1 MDGERT
7 ELASVIHF
15 LNERE
20 MKTKGKE
27 RNRRPM
33 GKGKN
38 WEKEKAVII
47 DVGIMAAIISV
58 IVLIAYQ
65 VNGIYPFGDET
76 IARGDMVQQTIPAG
90 MYYVWD
96 ILHGDASPF
105 FTWNSAYGINIS
117 GASSLGAFLSPLNL
131 FLYFSTRDN
140 LVNFVNILLI
150 LKMIAIACAMY
161 VYLKKYE
168 IENVVRI
175 IGGVL
180 YAFGAASLIHFQII
194 FVMDAAFL
202 LPLLMIGIDRI
213 LNKKGCKFFI
223 LLFALTMI
231 TNVYTG
237 CITLIFLFLS
247 CGTKLFFEMNDQKEK
262 YRCSLQL
269 GVSVGAA
276 VLLSAVVSIPAFLCI
291 AGTSRSGDGNFLNTY
306 LTAIQNGWSISEWKT
321 VERMIVNMAL
331 PCAAILFF
339 SWKGSEHG
347 RAFRKKYRSHI
358 VMLVF
363 MILSVAVSGTEL
375 LWHGGTRALWPI
387 RFIYVISFVLID
399 FAVVLYKENKQ
410 LVKGIGN
417 WLKGKIVYAVAGAAA
432 LISGWIFY
440 GIYDTYCKNEAYGQ
454 LGDGFLC
461 IFIELF
467 CAGLFWCFLKG
478 RKKELIL
485 VLLCVQM
492 TFTSI
497 ISFAP
502 NKDNVTVF
510 SPEYLKAAS
519 EVATSMETEI
529 GDFERIKNTDY
540 KVDHIEY
547 SLVLGAE
554 AISNYWH
561 VIPSELQA
569 NFAALG
575 YTINWTQLLDTGGT
589 VFTDTLFQTK
599 YFLSQYELPEEL
611 YDYCEALD
619 GYGGDVLHLYGNKF
633 ELPFAIGTDVPT
645 LQQSGE
651 KFQTQNNL
659 FAAVTGGRERLI
671 EDVSQRV
678 SGSRFDMEVGNDKK
692 LFYFYGTNSNSD
704 PVTISVNGSPVLVPS
719 SSVPMNQQY
728 PADFG
733 NGFIY
738 LGGFQNEHVS
748 IQFSGGGESNIRLG
762 MLDYNTFVNGI
773 ETVKKQNPE
782 IKSLKQGNSGLKLEL
797 DQVTKP
803 YVFLPVTY
811 DEGWVCKVNGEEVSE
826 IGYMDGM
833 LSIPVKQGANEI
845 VLSYVPDGQGR
856 GAVLSILVL
865 LLLAAVTVLQKK
877 TKIFEEK
884 ESKPVQILG
893 QIAYVVFAAL
903 FLAVVILLFAVPALY
918 RVRDVWIGS
927 E

>member
-1 MDGERT
+1 
-7 ELASVIHF
+7 
-15 LNERE
+15 
-20 MKTKGKE
+20 
-27 RNRRPM
+27 M
-33 GKGKN
+33 GKRKN
-38 WEKEKAVII
+38 WNKEKAVII
-47 DVGIMAAIISV
+47 DVGIITAIISV
-58 IVLIAYQ
+58 IVLVAYQ
-65 VNGIYPFGDET
+65 VNGIYPFGNET

-96 ILHGDASPF
+96 ILHGNASPF
-105 FTWNSAYGINIS
+105 FTWNSAFGINIS

-161 VYLKKYE
+161 FYLKKYE
-168 IENVVRI
+168 IKNVARI
-175 IGGVL
+175 MGGVL

-213 LNKKGCKFFI
+213 WNKKGCVFFI
-223 LLFALTMI
+223 VVFALTMI

-247 CGTKLFFEMNDQKEK
+247 CGSKLFFENTDRGEK

-269 GVSVGAA
+269 GVSVGTA
-276 VLLSAVVSIPAFLCI
+276 VLLSAAVSIPAFLCI
-291 AGTSRSGDGNFLNTY
+291 SNTSRSGDGDFLNTY
-306 LTAIQNGWSISEWKT
+306 LTAIQNGWSISEWST
-321 VERMIVNMAL
+321 VERMLVNMAL

-339 SWKGSEHG
+339 LWKGNERG
-347 RAFRKKYRSHI
+347 REFREKYRSHI
-358 VMLVF
+358 VLVVF
-363 MILSVAVSGTEL
+363 MILSVVVSGTEL

-399 FAVVLYKENKQ
+399 FAAVLYKENKQ
-410 LVKGIGN
+410 VVRGIGK
-417 WLKGKIVYAVAGAAA
+417 WLKGKIVYGIAGAAA
-432 LISGWIFY
+432 LLSGWIFY
-440 GIYDTYCKNEAYGQ
+440 GIYAAFCKNGAYAQ

-467 CAGLFWCFLKG
+467 CAALYWCFFKG
-478 RKKELIL
+478 KKRELIL
-485 VLLCVQM
+485 VLLCVQL
-492 TFTSI
+492 TCTSI

-502 NKDNVTVF
+502 NKDNITVF
-510 SPEYLKAAS
+510 SPEHLKAAS

-561 VIPSELQA
+561 VIPTKLQS

-575 YTINWTQLLDTGGT
+575 YSINWTQLLDTGGT
-589 VFTDTLFQTK
+589 VFTDTLFQMK

-611 YDYCEALD
+611 YEYGEAVN
-619 GYGGDVLHLYGNKF
+619 GYGDDVLHLYENKF
-633 ELPFAIGTDVPT
+633 ELPFAIGMDVPT
-645 LQQSGE
+645 LLQSGE
-651 KFQTQNNL
+651 KFQSQNNL
-659 FAAVTGGRERLI
+659 FAAITGAQDRLI
-671 EDVSQRV
+671 QDVSQQV

-692 LFYFYGTNSNSD
+692 LFYFYGTNSSSD
-704 PVTISVNGSPVLVPS
+704 PVSILVNGTSVMVPS

-733 NGFIY
+733 NGLVY

-748 IQFSGGGESNIRLG
+748 IQFNGGGNSSNIHLG
-762 MLDYNTFVNGI
+762 ILDYNTFVNGI
-773 ETVKKQNPE
+773 EAVKNQNPE
-782 IKSLKQGNSGLKLEL
+782 IKSLKKKNSGLKIEL

-803 YVFLPVTY
+803 YVFLPVSY
-811 DEGWVCKVNGEEVSE
+811 DEGWVCKVNGEKVSE
-826 IGYMDGM
+826 IGYIDGM
-833 LSIPVKQGANEI
+833 LSIPVEQGANEI
-845 VLSYVPDGQGR
+845 VLSYVPDGQKMGTVISII
-856 GAVLSILVL
+856 VLI
-865 LLLAAVTVLQKK
+865 LLAAVVVLRKK
-877 TKIFEEK
+877 TNIFAGKPEGASFE
-884 ESKPVQILG
+884 ESKPVRILG
-893 QIAYVVFAAL
+893 QIAYVIFAAL
-903 FLAVVILLFAVPALY
+903 FIVVVILLFAIPALY
-918 RVRDVWIGS
+918 RLRDVWIGS

>member
-1 MDGERT
+1 
-7 ELASVIHF
+7 
-15 LNERE
+15 
-20 MKTKGKE
+20 
-27 RNRRPM
+27 M

-38 WEKEKAVII
+38 WDKEKAVII
-47 DVGIMAAIISV
+47 DVGIIAAIISV

-161 VYLKKYE
+161 AYLKKYE
-168 IENVVRI
+168 FKNAARI
-175 IGGVL
+175 LGGVL

-213 LNKKGCKFFI
+213 WNKKGCKFFI
-223 LLFALTMI
+223 LVFALTMI

-247 CGTKLFFEMNDQKEK
+247 CGTKLFFEKNGREEK
-262 YRCSLQL
+262 YRCSLWL

-306 LTAIQNGWSISEWKT
+306 LTALQNGWSISEWNT

-339 SWKGSEHG
+339 LWKGNERG
-347 RAFRKKYRSHI
+347 REFREKYRSHI
-358 VMLVF
+358 VMVVM
-363 MILSVAVSGTEL
+363 MILSVVVSGTEL

-399 FAVVLYKENKQ
+399 FAAVLYKENKQ
-410 LVKGIGN
+410 IVQGIGN
-417 WLKGKIVYAVAGAAA
+417 WLKGKIVYGIAGAAA
-432 LISGWIFY
+432 LLSGWIFY
-440 GIYDTYCKNEAYGQ
+440 GIYEAFCKNDAYAQ
-454 LGDGFLC
+454 RGDGFLC

-467 CAGLFWCFLKG
+467 CASLYWCFFKG
-478 RKKELIL
+478 KKRELIL
-485 VLLCVQM
+485 ILLCVQM
-492 TFTSI
+492 TCTSI

-561 VIPSELQA
+561 VIPTELQA

-611 YDYCEALD
+611 YDYIEAVD

-633 ELPFAIGTDVPT
+633 ELPFAIGTDVPM
-645 LQQSGE
+645 LQQSEE

-659 FAAVTGGRERLI
+659 FAAVTGGQERLI
-671 EDVSQRV
+671 QDVSQQV

-704 PVTISVNGSPVLVPS
+704 PVSVSVNGSPVLVPS

-733 NGFIY
+733 NGFVY
-738 LGGFQNEHVS
+738 LGAFQNEHVS
-748 IQFSGGGESNIRLG
+748 IQFTGGGSSSNIHLG
-762 MLDYNTFVNGI
+762 MMDYNTLVNGI
-773 ETVKKQNPE
+773 ENVKKQNPQ
-782 IKSLKQGNSGLKLEL
+782 IKSLKQNNSGLKLEL
-797 DQVTKP
+797 DSVTKP
-803 YVFLPVTY
+803 YVFLPVSY
-811 DEGWVCKVNGEEVSE
+811 DEGWSCKVNGEKVSE

-833 LSIPVKQGANEI
+833 LSIPVKQGTNEI
-845 VLSYVPDGQGR
+845 VLSYVPDGQKP
-856 GAVLSILVL
+856 GAVISIIVL

-877 TKIFEEK
+877 TDIFAAKPEGASLDD
-884 ESKPVQILG
+884 SKPVKILG
-893 QIAYVVFAAL
+893 QTAYTVFAAL
-903 FLAVVILLFAVPALY
+903 FIVVVILLFAIPALY
-918 RVRDVWIGS
+918 QLRDVWIGS